1 MGYADD
7 PQAKSA
13 LNAAFMGL
21 GAALVFLMLVGGIT
35 FFWAKNAT
43 PSHGAG
49 AEHAPAGAAATQH

>member
-21 GAALVFLMLVGGIT
+21 GAALVFLAIVSAISFAL
-35 FFWAKNAT
+35 AYSAT
-43 PSHGAG
+43 PHHAA
-49 AEHAPAGAAATQH
+49 AEGAPAAASQH

>member
-13 LNAAFMGL
+13 LNAAFTGL
-21 GAALVFLMLVGGIT
+21 GAALVFLLLVGTIT

-43 PSHGAG
+43 PHHA
-49 AEHAPAGAAATQH
+49 AEGAPAAAGSAQH

>member
-13 LNAAFMGL
+13 LSAAFTGL
-21 GAALVFLMLVGGIT
+21 GAAIVFLLLVGTIT

-43 PSHGAG
+43 PHHAAAG
-49 AEHAPAGAAATQH
+49 EGAPAAASQH